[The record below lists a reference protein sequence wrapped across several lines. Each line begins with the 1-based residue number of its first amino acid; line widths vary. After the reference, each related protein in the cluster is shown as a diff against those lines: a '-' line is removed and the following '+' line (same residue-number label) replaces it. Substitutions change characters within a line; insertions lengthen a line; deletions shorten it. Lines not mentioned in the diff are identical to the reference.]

1 VGWWV
6 GRAASGF
13 AGVASAID
21 AAGAGAGTAE
31 S

>member
-13 AGVASAID
+13 TGVASAID
-21 AAGAGAGTAE
+21 AAGAGAGAAE